1 MYCLKNERE
10 DLGDKMRPRTFRLKQ
25 VHLTRTFYPE
35 VGCRASGMIRCHAL
49 MAWACYGDRSSEH
62 VVDHRCQVNKQNFAE
77 GNLEYV
83 TRGENLRRH
92 HAHVRENKARG
103 NMANVDVVDLTGGDD
118 ASVDASSG
126 PSVPQRKRN
135 AFAVMMGNRYKA
147 RPAKR
152 VNMVQ

>member
-1 MYCLKNERE
+1 MQIK
-10 DLGDKMRPRTFRLKQ
+10 
-25 VHLTRTFYPE
+25 
-35 VGCRASGMIRCHAL
+35 CHVL

-83 TRGENLRRH
+83 TQGENQRRH
-92 HAHVRENKARG
+92 HAHVRENKASVARENVAKVAKVDVVDLTG
-103 NMANVDVVDLTGGDD
+103 ALDVATDTPDGVDVVDLTGGDD

-152 VNMVQ
+152 VNMV

>member
-1 MYCLKNERE
+1 
-10 DLGDKMRPRTFRLKQ
+10 MRPRTFRLKQ
-25 VHLTRTFYPE
+25 VHLTRTFYPV
-35 VGCRASGMIRCHAL
+35 VGCRASGMIKCHVL

-83 TRGENLRRH
+83 TQGENQRRH
-92 HAHVRENKARG
+92 HAHVRENKARENKARE
-103 NMANVDVVDLTGGDD
+103 NMANVASVDVVDLTGGDD

-126 PSVPQRKRN
+126 PSLPQRKRN

-147 RPAKR
+147 KPAKR
-152 VNMVQ
+152 VNMVNMVNMVQ